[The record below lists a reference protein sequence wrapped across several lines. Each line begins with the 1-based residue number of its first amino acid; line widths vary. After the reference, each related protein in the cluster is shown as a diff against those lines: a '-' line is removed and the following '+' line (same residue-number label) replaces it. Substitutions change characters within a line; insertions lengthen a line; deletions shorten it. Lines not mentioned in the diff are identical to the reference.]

1 MSPTNVKRSRRRAKR
16 LPQSQQPGL
25 FPQPLPEIEAPLSPA
40 TIQFLSPSPE
50 TIFIGEVP
58 LRRYLR
64 EHDLGW
70 VIRLRA
76 ELEAA
81 DLSALIAAYDPL
93 GRRAIHP
100 VVMLGLVFY
109 GIIERHSSLRSL
121 EKLAQR
127 DVGAWWLTGGLQ
139 PDHSTI
145 GEFLR
150 RHAAGL
156 TESFFITLTSQ
167 LCRQLKLT
175 AGTVAGDGTVIE
187 AAASRY
193 RLLQAE
199 AAREA
204 ASQAPDDARAQTTA
218 AIATERVAER
228 RARGEDPGKV
238 QLSPTEPEARVQ
250 KQKNNTYRPSYKPS
264 VLAHESGLIVGQRVE
279 PGAEAAVLPDLLEQH
294 TAVLGA
300 LPQRTLL
307 DAGYHTHEVLGLFVS
322 LELDV
327 LCPAGA
333 TTAAGR
339 WRKQGA
345 RGRYGKADF
354 VYDEARDEYA
364 CPAGQRLRYRGASRN
379 RDGLCYRAYRGA
391 PCATCAQRGRCT
403 TAKAGRVLY
412 RFEGDEWKE
421 AMRQVLAQPAARH
434 AYARRRALVEP
445 VFAELRERQGLTRFR
460 RRGLAGVRLEFA
472 LHCTAYNLKR
482 TLRQTAPFS
491 AFFTLF
497 VGLWRTPQ
505 GVWRLVGLIVRL
517 PKQNASAVFVHLEKW
532 L

>member
-25 FPQPLPEIEAPLSPA
+25 FSQTLPEIDAPLSPA

-58 LRRYLR
+58 LRGYLR
-64 EHDLGW
+64 ENDLGW

-100 VVMLGLVFY
+100 VVLLGLVFY

-121 EKLAQR
+121 EKLAKR

-150 RHAAGL
+150 RHAAVL
-156 TESFFITLTSQ
+156 TEAFFITLTRQ
-167 LCRQLKLT
+167 LCRKLKLT

-187 AAASRY
+187 AAASHY

-199 AAREA
+199 AARVA
-204 ASQAPDDARAQTTA
+204 ASKAPDDERAQTTA
-218 AIATERVAER
+218 AIANSREAER
-228 RARGEDPGKV
+228 QARGEDPGKV
-238 QLSPTEPEARVQ
+238 RLSPVEPEALVQ
-250 KQKNNTYRPSYKPS
+250 KQKNDTYRPSYKPS

-279 PGAEAAVLPDLLEQH
+279 PGAEAAVLPDLLSQH
-294 TAVLGA
+294 ELVLGS

-327 LCPAGA
+327 LCPAGTA
-333 TTAAGR
+333 TAGR

-354 VYDEARDEYA
+354 VYDETRDQYA
-364 CPAGQRLRYRGASRN
+364 CPAGQRLRYRGSSRN
-379 RDGLCYRAYRGA
+379 RHGRRYRAYDGA
-391 PCATCAQRGRCT
+391 PCAACAQRGRCT
-403 TAKAGRVLY
+403 TAKAGRVLH
-412 RFEGDEWKE
+412 RFEGDELKE
-421 AMRQVLAQPAARH
+421 AMRQVLAQPAARQ
-434 AYARRRALVEP
+434 AYARRRAQVEP

-482 TLRQTAPFS
+482 TLRLTAPFTVV
-491 AFFTLF
+491 FMLF
-497 VGLWRTPQ
+497 ESRWRTPQ
-505 GVWRLVGLIVRL
+505 GVWRLVGLILHL
-517 PKQNASAVFVHLEKW
+517 PKQNAGVV
-532 L
+532 